1 MLQSCVYAP
10 GICARLT
17 RRSEGLA
24 NGNHGRVKLE
34 ELESLALA
42 RRIAEILEEH
52 KASDIMLLDLRPEGL
67 IADFFVIASGGS
79 ARQLRALSEH
89 IQDGIREQAGRKI
102 MLNRE
107 GEAVS
112 GWILLD
118 HGTVIVHLFL
128 PEQRAYYDLE
138 SLWEPATQL
147 LLKIQ

>member
-1 MLQSCVYAP
+1 M
-10 GICARLT
+10 
-17 RRSEGLA
+17 
-24 NGNHGRVKLE
+24 E
-34 ELESLALA
+34 EQDSLALA
-42 RRIAEILEEH
+42 RQIAEVLEEH
-52 KASDIMLLDLRPEGL
+52 KASEIVLLDLRPEGL

-89 IQDGIREQAGRKI
+89 IRDGVRQQAGKKI
-102 MLNRE
+102 ALNQE

-118 HGTVIVHLFL
+118 YGTVIVHLFL